1 MSTLSYIIAGA
12 VLIVFLIVILIRYAI
27 KRGKQRTADLQQ
39 FAVLHGFTFVEK
51 GEKSAIEEL
60 SKMHLFSQGHSKK
73 IKDVLNKEM
82 DAAKVSVF
90 DYRYTTGGGQHQST
104 VTQTVMYLN
113 SDKLNL
119 PEFYLRPEH
128 IFHKI
133 GSAFGYKDID
143 FESFPEFSKRYF
155 LRGKDE
161 EQIRAVFSGSV
172 ISFFENNE
180 GLSCEGAGNQ
190 LILYKAGKTIKP
202 DELPVFI
209 EKGREFFR
217 LFRR

>member
-1 MSTLSYIIAGA
+1 MNMLSYIILGA
-12 VLIVFLIVILIRYAI
+12 VLIVLLIVILIRYGI

-39 FAVLHGFTFVEK
+39 LAMLHGFMFVEK
-51 GEKSAIEEL
+51 GEKSSIEEL
-60 SKMHLFSQGHSKK
+60 SKTHLFSQGHSKK
-73 IKDVLNKEM
+73 IKNVLNKEM

-104 VTQTVMYLN
+104 VSQTVVYFS

-128 IFHKI
+128 IFHKV
-133 GSAFGYKDID
+133 GGAFGYKDID
-143 FESFPEFSKRYF
+143 FESFPQFSKSYF
-155 LRGKDE
+155 LRGKYE

-180 GLSCEGAGNQ
+180 GLSCEGSGSKM
-190 LILYKAGKTIKP
+190 ILCKAGKTIKP
-202 DELPVFI
+202 DELPVFL
-209 EKGREFFR
+209 EKGRELFR
-217 LFRR
+217 LFKR